1 MLCIECM
8 GPSYWC
14 FIALDG
20 EQHPQARNL
29 EEIIVCVEMMGQT
42 SKWLPNEP
50 HVTIC
55 GDGDMNI

>member
-1 MLCIECM
+1 M

-14 FIALDG
+14 FIASDG